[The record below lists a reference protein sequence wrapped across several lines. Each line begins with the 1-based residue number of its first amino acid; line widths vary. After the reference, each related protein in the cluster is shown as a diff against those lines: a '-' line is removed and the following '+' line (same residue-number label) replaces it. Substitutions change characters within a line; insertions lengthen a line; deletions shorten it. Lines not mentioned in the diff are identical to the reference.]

1 MATKSNKFKLWTSI
15 IITII
20 GCVLACS
27 SIISNEYLKLLIVL
41 LALGFGLVGIMK
53 CLSNTSVPAEE
64 EVKK

>member
-27 SIISNEYLKLLIVL
+27 SIISNEYLKLLVVL